1 MHHNIIY
8 SYILRS
14 LYSVLLN
21 PKMMSSLS
29 KSLSSYIGITTI
41 TVRGRGLAMYGYV
54 VDERK
59 KPAKNI
65 KEEDIYTYI

>member
-1 MHHNIIY
+1 
-8 SYILRS
+8 
-14 LYSVLLN
+14 
-21 PKMMSSLS
+21 MMSSLS